1 METRCVLH
9 LLFIITCHTQ
19 KKSSGRIFFSLP
31 HINIKHV
38 TYYQSLM
45 AQSMRAFHGQPR
57 CSTLTRSFLTQTE
70 HFWTSMKHSYW
81 SWTLCVYIF
90 QICERESLISS
101 VFIHFVSSLQ
111 TCADGLMLN
120 HDGIWSFVVMRRRVT
135 SNHYKGDLNDQIYR
149 MMKHFCPNRMVKEAV
164 AHVHK
169 PWVRHFIV
177 VWQIYILCYGLPS
190 HPDQRSPTELR
201 EYC

>member
-9 LLFIITCHTQ
+9 LLLLVTHTKNLQ
-19 KKSSGRIFFSLP
+19 VVFFSLP
-31 HINIKHV
+31 HIKHV

-45 AQSMRAFHGQPR
+45 PQSVRTFHGQPR
-57 CSTLTRSFLTQTE
+57 CSMLTRSFLTQIE

-81 SWTLCVYIF
+81 SWTLYVYIF
-90 QICERESLISS
+90 QICEKESLISS

-120 HDGIWSFVVMRRRVT
+120 HDGIWSFVVLRRHVT
-135 SNHYKGDLNDQIYR
+135 SNQYKGDLNDQIY
-149 MMKHFCPNRMVKEAV
+149 
-164 AHVHK
+164 K

-177 VWQIYILCYGLPS
+177 VWQTYIVCYGLPS
-190 HPDQRSPTELR
+190 HPDQRSPTKLR

>member
-9 LLFIITCHTQ
+9 LLLLVTHTKNLQ
-19 KKSSGRIFFSLP
+19 VVFFSLP
-31 HINIKHV
+31 HIKHV

-45 AQSMRAFHGQPR
+45 PQSVRTFHGQPR
-57 CSTLTRSFLTQTE
+57 CSMLTRSFLTQIE

-81 SWTLCVYIF
+81 SWTLYVYIF
-90 QICERESLISS
+90 QICEKESLISS

-120 HDGIWSFVVMRRRVT
+120 HDGIWSFVVLRRHVT
-135 SNHYKGDLNDQIYR
+135 SNKYKGDLNDQIYR

-164 AHVHK
+164 AHMHK

-177 VWQIYILCYGLPS
+177 VWQTYIVCYGLPS
-190 HPDQRSPTELR
+190 HPDQRSPTKLR